1 MSDNTAYINHSLAI
15 GRAFMAKVI
24 EFYVPVGFRKKATK
38 WIRPEQ
44 QGRVIAFGMPQ
55 KKSA

>member
-1 MSDNTAYINHSLAI
+1 
-15 GRAFMAKVI
+15 MAKVI

-38 WIRPEQ
+38 WTRPEQ
-44 QGRVIAFGMPQ
+44 QGRVIAFGTPQ